1 MMETLTT
8 LATAAGLGVGA
19 GVNAYATFLIYG
31 LLARFFPSFV
41 GTTDMTSFLSSTPV
55 LIVLGVLY
63 AIEFLADKI
72 PAVDHAWDAVHTFVR
87 PLAGALIGFVS
98 ASPSD
103 APQSL
108 VIVSTILGGTMALGG
123 HMAKSSLRAVSTTTT
138 GGTANPVLSLL
149 EDAFVV
155 VQSVLAVF
163 LPWVVLGIL
172 LLIVLPGFFL
182 LLAFLKRRGDRA
194 AAVTR

>member
-41 GTTDMTSFLSSTPV
+41 PTTESTAFLSSTPV

-63 AIEFLADKI
+63 TIEFLADKI
-72 PAVDHAWDAVHTFVR
+72 PAIDHAWDAVHTFVR

-98 ASPSD
+98 ASPADS
-103 APQSL
+103 PQSL
-108 VIVSTILGGTMALGG
+108 LAVASILGGTMALGS
-123 HMAKSSLRAVSTTTT
+123 HVAKSSLRAVSTTTT
-138 GGTANPVLSLL
+138 AGTANPILSLV
-149 EDAFVV
+149 EDAFVI
-155 VQSVLAVF
+155 VQAVIAVF
-163 LPWVVLGIL
+163 LPWVVLAML
-172 LLIVLPGFFL
+172 LLIVLPGFFI
-182 LLAFLKRRGDRA
+182 LLAYLKRRAERA
-194 AAVTR
+194 PAR